1 MPAPVVEPIPPSR
14 AVRLAPPDDAQ
25 EASYLAASARISS
38 FCSKVL
44 GILHYYCSLF
54 VLFAA
59 GRIPAMDSGPCR
71 PSLRGVSGVF
81 ARGLVC
87 YVAGPLTRAAP
98 MTARIMTARP

>member
-44 GILHYYCSLF
+44 GIPCICCSLF
-54 VLFAA
+54 VLFGARRIA
-59 GRIPAMDSGPCR
+59 GVIPALST
-71 PSLRGVSGVF
+71 VSPQGKAAF
-81 ARGLVC
+81 SAATLCARWQVL
-87 YVAGPLTRAAP
+87 
-98 MTARIMTARP
+98 